1 MVASLL
7 IELILK
13 GSIMKDYFYAIAVE
27 DQIMGI
33 DFDFGVY
40 FEEPTVCR
48 G

>member
-27 DQIMGI
+27 DQII
-33 DFDFGVY
+33 WKNLKNF
-40 FEEPTVCR
+40 
-48 G
+48 